1 VVKFPF
7 RLDRERAYATRSVQA
22 RPPAI
27 ATKYADPD
35 DRADQRP
42 YGGHGKAGAPK
53 VPAKGGHGLK
63 VASSDKDDSDD
74 DEIVRVGATKPALL
88 QALVAAK
95 DGHGVKIACVD
106 KDDSDDDK
114 STSPAPASRHG
125 SKPQRLQ
132 PSSTAGSAGPLAKR
146 QEAERSNS
154 LSALITRGRT
164 PLRA

>member
-1 VVKFPF
+1 VAVATSAKKKHGKKAPGGLQTLKISNNFGAPGRRNPPRAAKLNSREIELGMLRKRPAEGTPRKMARGGEVKFPF
-7 RLDRERAYATRSVQA
+7 PLDRERAYAAWSVQA

-35 DRADQRP
+35 DRADQGP

-88 QALVAAK
+88 
-95 DGHGVKIACVD
+95 
-106 KDDSDDDK
+106 
-114 STSPAPASRHG
+114 
-125 SKPQRLQ
+125 
-132 PSSTAGSAGPLAKR
+132 
-146 QEAERSNS
+146 
-154 LSALITRGRT
+154 
-164 PLRA
+164 